1 MAFDL
6 VKTIQKTEFIY
17 WIIFNINHIL
27 FRNHSR
33 TANVQDRL
41 QTICVYFI
49 DVA

>member
-6 VKTIQKTEFIY
+6 LKTIQKAEFIY

-33 TANVQDRL
+33 AARVEYRL

-49 DVA
+49 EVV